1 MHGDHERE
9 RIDQPTLAAF
19 RPDRADGPGVS
30 DGMPANASLR
40 VVRGDRPRTAGATP
54 VGELVA
60 AARDGDAVAF
70 RLIVDRYYA
79 RAIRF
84 AGNMGLSTEDAEEAV
99 QDAFVRAHG
108 ALGRFDV
115 SAPFEPWLFRI
126 LANRCRSTRA
136 RGRWWRRI
144 QVDPSP
150 RGGHADIES
159 IAAPAE
165 PDADWNDIVARAL
178 ETLPAEQREA
188 FLLRHV
194 EGMEYHDMM
203 AVTGVGLSA
212 LKMRVKRASDALRA
226 RLKELV

>member
-1 MHGDHERE
+1 MRTPLRLVTTD
-9 RIDQPTLAAF
+9 D
-19 RPDRADGPGVS
+19 D
-30 DGMPANASLR
+30 PAS
-40 VVRGDRPRTAGATP
+40 P
-54 VGELVA
+54 VGTSEHASASASASVPALEPPPEPTDPREWATGALVA
-60 AARDGDAVAF
+60 AAREGDATAF
-70 RLIVDRYYA
+70 RLLVERYYA
-79 RAIRF
+79 RCLRF
-84 AGNMGLSTEDAEEAV
+84 ARNMGLDAEDAEEAV
-99 QDAFVRAHG
+99 QDALVRVHG
-108 ALGRFDV
+108 ALDRF
-115 SAPFEPWLFRI
+115 APGAAFEPWLFRI

-150 RGGHADIES
+150 RGGHADVES

>member
-1 MHGDHERE
+1 MRTPL
-9 RIDQPTLAAF
+9 RLVT
-19 RPDRADGPGVS
+19 PDDDPASPAGT
-30 DGMPANASLR
+30 PANAS
-40 VVRGDRPRTAGATP
+40 TSASAGVPDVALEPPAEPADPHAWST
-54 VGELVA
+54 GALVA
-60 AARDGDAVAF
+60 AAREGDVTAF
-70 RLIVDRYYA
+70 RILVERYYA
-79 RAIRF
+79 RCLRF
-84 AGNMGLSTEDAEEAV
+84 ARNMGLDAEDAEEAV
-99 QDAFVRAHG
+99 QDALVRVHG
-108 ALGRFDV
+108 ALDRF
-115 SAPFEPWLFRI
+115 APGAAFEPWLFRI

-150 RGGHADIES
+150 RGGHADVES
-159 IAAPAE
+159 IPAPAE
-165 PDADWNDIVARAL
+165 PDADWRDIVARAL